1 MSEHLLKIKNQL
13 IKDPKSWLIT
23 GVAGFIGSSL
33 LETLLKL
40 DQTVIGLDNLTTGY
54 EENLEDIR
62 NIVTSEQWNR
72 FTFNNGDICDE
83 TTCHT
88 IIKGVDHVLHQAAL
102 GSVPRSIKDPIRTH
116 KSNISG
122 FLNLLVAAKEEGV
135 SSFTYASSSS
145 IYGDN
150 KHLPKTED
158 NIGNPLSP
166 YAVTKYANELYAHVF
181 ANSYNFN
188 TIGLRYF
195 NVFGKRQDPNGSYAA
210 VIPKW
215 ISAMISHEG
224 IEINGDGTTS
234 RDFCFIDNVVQMN
247 ILSALSIKDVNNQ
260 VFNVAFSEAT
270 TLLEL
275 FSLIKKILR
284 TNGIDYNLQPI
295 HKDFRHGDVKHSLA
309 DISKGKSLLQYEP
322 EYNLEQGLVKTISY
336 YLNNK

>member
-1 MSEHLLKIKNQL
+1 
-13 IKDPKSWLIT
+13 
-23 GVAGFIGSSL
+23 
-33 LETLLKL
+33 
-40 DQTVIGLDNLTTGY
+40 
-54 EENLEDIR
+54 
-62 NIVTSEQWNR
+62 
-72 FTFNNGDICDE
+72 
-83 TTCHT
+83 
-88 IIKGVDHVLHQAAL
+88 
-102 GSVPRSIKDPIRTH
+102 
-116 KSNISG
+116 
-122 FLNLLVAAKEEGV
+122 LVAAKEEGV

-150 KHLPKTED
+150 KHLPKIED

-215 ISAMISHEG
+215 ISAMISHED

-322 EYNLEQGLVKTISY
+322 EYNIEQGLVKTISY